1 MTQPY
6 VGEVTIYAFN
16 FAPRD
21 WAYCNGAQV
30 AIAQNP
36 ALFSIIGTTYG
47 GNGTTT
53 FALPNIQN
61 NAVMAQGQGPGLSNY
76 ALGQLSGQDTVTLN
90 QQQMPA
96 HNHTISG
103 YGPAN
108 QTDFKLAPFQ
118 NCWLG
123 TREGGA
129 STDFLFTQN
138 PGGNQFFAAQVVSMA
153 GNTQPHMNQQPSI
166 GMNFCIALYG
176 IFPSRN

>member
-21 WAYCNGAQV
+21 WAFCNGAQL
-30 AIAQNP
+30 AIAQNA

-61 NAVMAQGQGPGLSNY
+61 NAVMAQGQSPGLSNY
-76 ALGQLSGQDTVTLN
+76 VLGQLSGQETVTLN

-96 HNHTISG
+96 HNHTVSG
-103 YGPAN
+103 YAPAAA
-108 QTDFKLAPFQ
+108 TDFKLAPAQ
-118 NCWLG
+118 NYWIG
-123 TREGGA
+123 SRAGGS
-129 STDFLFTQN
+129 STSFLFAQN
-138 PGGNQFFAAQVVSMA
+138 PGANQFFAAQVVSTSG
-153 GNTQPHMNQQPSI
+153 GNQPHMNQQPYI